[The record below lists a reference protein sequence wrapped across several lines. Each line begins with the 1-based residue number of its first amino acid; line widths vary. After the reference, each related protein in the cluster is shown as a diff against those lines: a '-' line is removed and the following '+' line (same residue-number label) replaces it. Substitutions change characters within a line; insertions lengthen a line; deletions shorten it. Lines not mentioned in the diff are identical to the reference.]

1 VWRPENDYE
10 SEGRRFESCWAHH
23 FSVTDGLAFSGCA
36 TVDWGVERVEPDRE
50 FMEQAL
56 VEARL
61 AAAEGEVP
69 VGAIVVLG
77 GEVVGRGR
85 NGPIGASDPTAHAE
99 VVALRAAGQRVGN
112 YRLGGATLYVTVEP
126 CLMCAGA
133 CLQARIARLV
143 FGALDPKAGAVV
155 SRLRALDVPAWNHR
169 LRVEH
174 GAGAEEAQELLQA
187 FFRLRREEE
196 GYRSG
201 RTGLDSKSSWG

>member
-1 VWRPENDYE
+1 M
-10 SEGRRFESCWAHH
+10 
-23 FSVTDGLAFSGCA
+23 
-36 TVDWGVERVEPDRE
+36 EPDRE
-50 FMEQAL
+50 FMELAL
-56 VEARL
+56 VEARR

-77 GEVVGRGR
+77 EEVVGRGR

-99 VVALRAAGQRVGN
+99 VVALRDAGQRVGN

-143 FGALDPKAGAVV
+143 FGARDPKAGAVV
-155 SRLRALDVPAWNHR
+155 SRLRALEVPAWNHR
-169 LRVEH
+169 LRVAEGV
-174 GAGAEEAQELLQA
+174 GAKDAQELLQA
-187 FFRLRREEE
+187 FFRQRREEE